1 MKSPACDH
9 EVSRDMNPL
18 LTRFME
24 EFSFHVAS
32 SEAERELAFRL
43 RHDVYCEE
51 IKGIHPTDPVRR
63 LEYDIFDKGALH
75 CLIHHRPT
83 GLTAACTR
91 LVTPQP
97 DAAAP
102 LDRLPMQSYAAESL
116 YDSPLHP
123 DRAAS
128 GSFYEIS
135 RLAISPHFRPT
146 PRGKQASE
154 PAFSSGQPR
163 LMDRRTF
170 SLLANALF
178 LSGCAVGRLTGT
190 HLAYAMMEPRLHRL
204 LSMSGFYFTQVG
216 SEINL
221 HGKRSAYC
229 ISREQAEAGM
239 NRQLDPLYQHI
250 QKQLSEQLA
259 PTKRRWQRAEFNT

>member
-1 MKSPACDH
+1 MKTPACDH
-9 EVSRDMNPL
+9 EVTKEMNQL
-18 LTRFME
+18 LARFME
-24 EFSFHVAS
+24 EFSFHIAS
-32 SEAERELAFRL
+32 SEAEMEQAFRL

-51 IKGIHPTDPVRR
+51 IQGIIPTDPMRR
-63 LEYDIFDKGALH
+63 LEYDIFDKEALH
-75 CLIHHRPT
+75 CLVLHRPT

-97 DAAAP
+97 GADSP
-102 LDRLPMQSYAAESL
+102 LDRLPLQSYAAESL

-123 DRAAS
+123 DQAAS

-146 PRGKQASE
+146 LRGKQASE
-154 PAFSSGQPR
+154 YSSSSGQPR
-163 LMDRRTF
+163 LMNRRTF

-190 HLAYAMMEPRLHRL
+190 NLAYAMMEPRLHRL
-204 LSMSGFYFTQVG
+204 LSISGFHFTRVG
-216 SEINL
+216 GEIDL

-229 ISREQAEAGM
+229 ISRQRAEAGM
-239 NRQLDPLYQHI
+239 NRQLVPLYQHI
-250 QKQLSEQLA
+250 QKQLSKQLESTIRLPQTA
-259 PTKRRWQRAEFNT
+259 TINL